1 MKNDEFLQKKNAIIY
16 KLEISRKILAK
27 KESEFLELQKADT
40 KRMNLLKKC
49 NEDAFRG
56 VLWLRENKYK
66 ENFEKPDQIYEPIM
80 TVLRQVCIFLNPYTA
95 GQKI

>member
-1 MKNDEFLQKKNAIIY
+1 
-16 KLEISRKILAK
+16 
-27 KESEFLELQKADT
+27 
-40 KRMNLLKKC
+40 MNLLKKC

-80 TVLRQVCIFLNPYTA
+80 TVIRQVPLFRISIDL
-95 GQKI
+95 GMLIV